1 MLDMR
6 SSDEQSGEIPER
18 SRHCETPHAVQPDA
32 LPGSCRTNRQA
43 RVPEENHMNDATSRT
58 LFGVGV
64 GPGDPEL
71 VTVKTVR
78 ILREADVILVPY
90 TEATTDG
97 PGRAESIVT
106 AVAPEIAGRI
116 RRIPFSMRERS
127 GVGEKRKASWQVSSD
142 AVVTAFDEGA
152 VPSPLPP
159 SVIRLFSLPSPICV
173 PTLRRGCPTS
183 PSS

>member
-1 MLDMR
+1 
-6 SSDEQSGEIPER
+6 
-18 SRHCETPHAVQPDA
+18 
-32 LPGSCRTNRQA
+32 
-43 RVPEENHMNDATSRT
+43 MNDATSRT

-97 PGRAESIVT
+97 PGRAESIIT

-127 GVGEKRKASWQVSSD
+127 GVGEKRKLKLLRQFGSIERIARASREELSPFIG
-142 AVVTAFDEGA
+142 AKTAGEVFEHFERQRKLAGA
-152 VPSPLPP
+152 
-159 SVIRLFSLPSPICV
+159 
-173 PTLRRGCPTS
+173 
-183 PSS
+183 